1 MNKAEQFY
9 KSINEL
15 IRKKFAKK
23 FNKKYI
29 IENGYHKI
37 AYDTFKSS
45 FLHLTT
51 ALIFMQFLMDLSKYI
66 LVTPEITE
74 NFTYEERKTVCLMLK
89 KLNEN
94 IDNVNLVIN
103 DFSALTKL
111 L

>member
-1 MNKAEQFY
+1 
-9 KSINEL
+9 
-15 IRKKFAKK
+15 
-23 FNKKYI
+23 
-29 IENGYHKI
+29 
-37 AYDTFKSS
+37 
-45 FLHLTT
+45 
-51 ALIFMQFLMDLSKYI
+51 MQFLMDLSKYI